1 MSCTPAAAAAAKRRF
16 SPWLAA
22 ACLALACGA
31 LLLSSRGCSAD
42 SGGLGIDVAGND
54 AASQADD
61 QGVPSTGPEGTCPMG
76 AAWRSVLHA
85 AALPP
90 NVSASGDD
98 EQSARAA
105 AETES
110 GGEAPAKPCAVQPAT
125 SASPLSDDEPRASL
139 AELGRAAWRVVHAT
153 AAKVEDSRDLDLF
166 LQYMHS
172 FVAVY
177 PCRLCRTHAWARC
190 GELMSAPT
198 LVGLH
203 AAARRCSPREAAMA
217 WAARLHACVTRN
229 NVADEKAIVSAESR
243 HIADAIEAADEH
255 GTDDAA
261 VVRAVAE
268 AKRAAGPDAQR
279 GAAQ

>member
-1 MSCTPAAAAAAKRRF
+1 LRARPARFRAAATHQASRALLAPRDASQPRSLLGIAMSRTPPPAAAARRRF
-16 SPWLAA
+16 SPRLAA

-31 LLLSSRGCSAD
+31 LLLTSRGCSAD
-42 SGGLGIDVAGND
+42 PGGLGLDVAND
-54 AASQADD
+54 AASSQDD

-85 AALPP
+85 SELPP
-90 NVSASGDD
+90 NVSASGNDQGG
-98 EQSARAA
+98 ET

-110 GGEAPAKPCAVQPAT
+110 GGEAPGKPCAVQPAT

-153 AAKVEDSRDLDLF
+153 AAKVEDARDLDLF

-198 LVGLH
+198 LVPRRP
-203 AAARRCSPREAAMA
+203 ARRRAPMQP
-217 WAARLHACVTRN
+217 ARGGDGVG
-229 NVADEKAIVSAESR
+229 SAPAR
-243 HIADAIEAADEH
+243 QRD
-255 GTDDAA
+255 TQ
-261 VVRAVAE
+261 
-268 AKRAAGPDAQR
+268 QR
-279 GAAQ
+279 GGREGSRVD